1 MTTVTHDAPAARPPS
16 GTPGSISGLAFAL
29 ASALSFGLSGTL
41 ARGLLDTGWSPGAVT
56 LIRIGLAAVMV
67 APLGI
72 AALRGRWHLLGR
84 SAGTVLGYGT
94 FAVAGAQFCY
104 FSAVQYMQVAP
115 ALLIEFTAP
124 VAVVVW
130 LWLRHGQ
137 RPSPVTVLGIALA
150 VLGLVLVV
158 GLVSGVE
165 VSTAGVLW
173 ALGAMVGCSFYFL
186 LSADDG
192 RGLPPLTLAA
202 GGLVVGAALL
212 GLLSVVGLLP
222 MAVADVPAVYNG
234 VEIAWWVPLLLL
246 GLVTAAMAYT
256 LGIAAIRRLGSR
268 VASFV
273 GLTEV
278 LAALG
283 WAWLLLAELPSTVQ
297 LLGAVLIVLG
307 VVAVKLGERQV
318 PVQAAD
324 AGHLMATSENLPR

>member
-1 MTTVTHDAPAARPPS
+1 MTAVTHDGRTGGIGSGAPA
-16 GTPGSISGLAFAL
+16 TMSGLGFAL
-29 ASALSFGLSGTL
+29 ASALSFGLSGPL
-41 ARGLLDTGWSPGAVT
+41 ARGLLDTGWSPGTVT
-56 LIRIGLAAVMV
+56 MIRIGLAAVLV
-67 APLGI
+67 APFGI

-84 SAGTVLGYGT
+84 SAGTILGYGT
-94 FAVAGAQFCY
+94 FGVAGAQFCY

-137 RPSPVTVLGIALA
+137 RPSRVTVLGIALA
-150 VLGLVLVV
+150 ALGLVLVV
-158 GLVSGVE
+158 DLVSGTQ
-165 VSTAGVLW
+165 VSVAGVLW
-173 ALGAMVGCSFYFL
+173 ALGAMVGCSVYFL

-202 GGLVVGAALL
+202 GGLVIGTALL
-212 GLLSVVGLLP
+212 GLLSAVGLLP
-222 MAVADVPAVYNG
+222 MAVADAPATFDG
-234 VEIAWWVPLLLL
+234 VEIAWWIPLVLL
-246 GLVTAAMAYT
+246 GLVTAAMAYS

-283 WAWLLLAELPSTVQ
+283 WAWLLLAELPSTMQ
-297 LLGAVLIVLG
+297 LLGGLLIVIS
-307 VVAVKLGERQV
+307 VVAVKLGERQIV
-318 PVQAAD
+318 K
-324 AGHLMATSENLPR
+324 

>member
-1 MTTVTHDAPAARPPS
+1 MTTVTHDRRTAGTRPGAP
-16 GTPGSISGLAFAL
+16 GTISGLGFAL

-41 ARGLLDTGWSPGAVT
+41 AKGLLDTGWSPGAVT
-56 LIRIGLAAVMV
+56 LIRIGLAAVLV
-67 APLGI
+67 APFGL
-72 AALRGRWHLLGR
+72 AALRGRWHLLGG
-84 SAGTVLGYGT
+84 SAGTILGYGT

-124 VAVVVW
+124 VAVVIW

-137 RPSPVTVLGIALA
+137 RPSPVTVLGIVFA
-150 VLGLVLVV
+150 VFGLVLVV
-158 GLVSGVE
+158 GLVSGAQ
-165 VSTAGVLW
+165 VSLAGVLW
-173 ALGAMVGCSFYFL
+173 ALGAMVGCSVYFL
-186 LSADDG
+186 LSADNG

-212 GLLSVVGLLP
+212 GLLSAAGLLP
-222 MAVADVPAVYNG
+222 MTVADVPADYNG
-234 VEIAWWVPLLLL
+234 VQIAWWIPLVLL
-246 GLVTAAMAYT
+246 GLVTAAMAYS

-268 VASFV
+268 VASFI

-297 LLGAVLIVLG
+297 LLGALLIVLG

-318 PVQAAD
+318 A
-324 AGHLMATSENLPR
+324 E

>member
-1 MTTVTHDAPAARPPS
+1 MATVTHDRLAA
-16 GTPGSISGLAFAL
+16 GTISGFGFAL
-29 ASALSFGLSGTL
+29 ASALSFGLSGPL

-56 LIRIGLAAVMV
+56 LIRIGLAATLVV
-67 APLGI
+67 PFGL

-84 SAGTVLGYGT
+84 SAGTILGYGT

-137 RPSPVTVLGIALA
+137 RPSPVTVLGIVLA

-158 GLVSGVE
+158 GLVSGTQ
-165 VSTAGVLW
+165 VSLTGVLW
-173 ALGAMVGCSFYFL
+173 ALGSMVGCSVYFL
-186 LSADDG
+186 LSAENG
-192 RGLPPLTLAA
+192 RGLPPLALAS
-202 GGLVVGAALL
+202 GGLVVGAVLL
-212 GLLSVVGLLP
+212 GLLAAGGLLP
-222 MAVADVPAVYNG
+222 MAVTDAPAAYNG
-234 VEIAWWVPLLLL
+234 VDVAWWVPLVLL
-246 GLVTAAMAYT
+246 GLVTAAMAYS

-268 VASFV
+268 LASFV

-297 LLGAVLIVLG
+297 LLGAVLIVFG
-307 VVAVKLGERQV
+307 VAAVKLGERQM
-318 PVQAAD
+318 PQRTAEA
-324 AGHLMATSENLPR
+324 M

>member
-1 MTTVTHDAPAARPPS
+1 MATVTHDGRLAGTGSGAS
-16 GTPGSISGLAFAL
+16 GTISGLGFAL
-29 ASALSFGLSGTL
+29 ASALSFGLSGAL
-41 ARGLLDTGWSPGAVT
+41 ARGLLDTGWSPGTVT
-56 LIRIGLAAVMV
+56 LTRIGLAALLV
-67 APLGI
+67 APFGL

-84 SAGTVLGYGT
+84 SAGTILGYGT
-94 FAVAGAQFCY
+94 FAVAGAQFCF

-124 VAVVVW
+124 VAVVLW

-137 RPSPVTVLGIALA
+137 RPSRVTVLGIVLA
-150 VLGLVLVV
+150 VVGLVLVV
-158 GLVSGVE
+158 GLVSGAQ
-165 VSTAGVLW
+165 VSVAGVLW
-173 ALGAMVGCSFYFL
+173 ALGAMVGCSVYFL

-212 GLLSVVGLLP
+212 GLLSAAGRLP
-222 MAVADVPAVYNG
+222 MAVAEVPAADNG
-234 VEIAWWVPLLLL
+234 GEIESWIPLVLL

-268 VASFV
+268 LASFV

-283 WAWLLLAELPSTVQ
+283 WAWLLLAELPTSLQ
-297 LLGAVLIVLG
+297 LLGALLIVLG
-307 VVAVKLGERQV
+307 VIAVKLGERQV
-318 PVQAAD
+318 
-324 AGHLMATSENLPR
+324 TE

>member
-1 MTTVTHDAPAARPPS
+1 MTTVTHDRLAA
-16 GTPGSISGLAFAL
+16 GTIGGFGFAL
-29 ASALSFGLSGTL
+29 ASALSFGLSGPL

-56 LIRIGLAAVMV
+56 LIRIGLAAVLV
-67 APLGI
+67 APFGL

-84 SAGTVLGYGT
+84 SAGKILGYGT

-137 RPSPVTVLGIALA
+137 RPGRVTVLGIVFA

-158 GLVSGVE
+158 GLVSGAQ
-165 VSTAGVLW
+165 VSLAGVLW
-173 ALGAMVGCSFYFL
+173 ALGSMVGCSVYFL
-186 LSADDG
+186 LSADNG
-192 RGLPPLTLAA
+192 RGLPPLTLASGA
-202 GGLVVGAALL
+202 LVVGAVLL
-212 GLLSVVGLLP
+212 GLLAAAGLLP
-222 MAVADVPAVYNG
+222 MAVADVPATYNG
-234 VEIAWWVPLLLL
+234 VEIASWIPLVLL
-246 GLVTAAMAYT
+246 GLVTAAMAYS

-268 VASFV
+268 LASFV

-278 LAALG
+278 LAAPG

-297 LLGAVLIVLG
+297 LLGALLIVLG
-307 VVAVKLGERQV
+307 VVTVKLGERQMER
-318 PVQAAD
+318 Q
-324 AGHLMATSENLPR
+324 

>member
-1 MTTVTHDAPAARPPS
+1 MTAVTHDSLSASRKSAS
-16 GTPGSISGLAFAL
+16 TGTISGLGFAL

-56 LIRIGLAAVMV
+56 LIRIGLAAAAV
-67 APLGI
+67 APFGLVV
-72 AALRGRWHLLGR
+72 LRGRWHLLRR
-84 SAGTVLGYGT
+84 STGTILGYGT

-137 RPSPVTVLGIALA
+137 RPSPVTALGIVLA

-158 GLVSGVE
+158 GLVSRAD
-165 VSTAGVLW
+165 VSLPGVLW
-173 ALGAMVGCSFYFL
+173 ALGAMVGCSVYFL

-212 GLLSVVGLLP
+212 GLVSAVGLMP
-222 MAVADVPAVYNG
+222 MTVAAVPAVYGG
-234 VEIAWWVPLLLL
+234 VEIAPWIPLVLL

-268 VASFV
+268 VSSFV

-297 LLGAVLIVLG
+297 LLGALLIVFG
-307 VVAVKLGERQV
+307 VVTVKLGEPQ
-318 PVQAAD
+318 PT
-324 AGHLMATSENLPR
+324 G